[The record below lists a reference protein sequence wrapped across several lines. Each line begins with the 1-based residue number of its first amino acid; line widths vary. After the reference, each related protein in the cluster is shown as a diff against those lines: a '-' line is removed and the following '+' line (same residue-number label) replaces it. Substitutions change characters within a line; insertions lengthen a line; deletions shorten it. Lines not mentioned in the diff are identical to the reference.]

1 MNLAALECAWKKD
14 GAKGTVSPG
23 RKSASSVEFFGHRV
37 VGLGGMDDS
46 RRILQASAGQMY
58 LALQIKKRTKS
69 RKTRG
74 K

>member
-23 RKSASSVEFFGHRV
+23 RKSACSVEFLGHRV

-46 RRILQASAGQMY
+46 RRIRLASDGQMY
-58 LALQIKKRTKS
+58 LARQLKKRTKS
-69 RKTRG
+69 RKTRE

>member
-23 RKSASSVEFFGHRV
+23 RKSACSVEFLGHRV

-46 RRILQASAGQMY
+46 RRIQPTSVGQMY
-58 LALQIKKRTKS
+58 LALQIKKSTKS
-69 RKTRG
+69 RKTGG